1 MGGLMSTIEGNANEN
16 KADASDSDNEEA
28 SDCSFASDMEW
39 KISTNNC
46 FCMWASR
53 HLKNNFLV
61 TVMNFEIIL
70 QYDTIQYELDIY
82 SEL

>member
-39 KISTNNC
+39 KKSANNKNITVC
-46 FCMWASR
+46 E
-53 HLKNNFLV
+53 HLVLFNAAWIHQLFAK
-61 TVMNFEIIL
+61 
-70 QYDTIQYELDIY
+70 
-82 SEL
+82 